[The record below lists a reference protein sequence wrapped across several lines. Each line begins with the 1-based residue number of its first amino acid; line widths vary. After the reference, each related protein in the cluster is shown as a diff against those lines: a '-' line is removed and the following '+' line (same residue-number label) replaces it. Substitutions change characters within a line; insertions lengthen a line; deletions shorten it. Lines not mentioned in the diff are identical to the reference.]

1 MLAGC
6 SEESVTMFHLAPKSF
21 LRLRRASVGAVLA
34 ASLSFAALPATAS
47 AQLTIDQLELQ
58 LDPRSVDRKVG
69 VFSITNE
76 GTESVQVALHAE
88 DWDRAESGENRFFPL
103 GSQPHSC
110 GEKLSV
116 FPLSM
121 RLDPGATG
129 QVRVSADGLAGAPD
143 ACWQI
148 VFAETARPPRP
159 AGAQRA
165 ILYVVRTGVK
175 VYVEPSGLQKDGAV
189 EDVALKP
196 HLLPNGTPAVP
207 AARDLVVAFRNT
219 GAISLRTT
227 GRVEFRR
234 ADNSVAATA
243 TITEFPTLPGARRN
257 VAVVLPQLPAGKYT
271 ALAMLDFGGSEI
283 AAGQIDLDVR

>member
-1 MLAGC
+1 
-6 SEESVTMFHLAPKSF
+6 MFDFVHQSF
-21 LRLRRASVGAVLA
+21 FRLWCPMAGAVLA
-34 ASLSFAALPATAS
+34 ASLSLAALPATAG

-58 LDPRSVDRKVG
+58 LDPHSVDRKVG
-69 VFSITNE
+69 LFSITNE
-76 GTESVQVALHAE
+76 GTEAVQVALHAE

-110 GEKLSV
+110 GEKLSI
-116 FPLSM
+116 FPLSL
-121 RLDPGATG
+121 RLEPGATG
-129 QVRVSADGLAGAPD
+129 QIRVSADGLAELPD

-175 VYVEPSGLQKDGAV
+175 VYVERSGLPKDGAV
-189 EDVALKP
+189 EDVALKA
-196 HLLPNGTPAVP
+196 HLLPNGVPAVP
-207 AARDLVVAFRNT
+207 AARDLVIAFRNS

-234 ADNSVAATA
+234 ADNSVAAVA

-257 VAVVLPQLPAGKYT
+257 VAVALPRLAAGTYT

-283 AAGQIDLDVR
+283 AAGQIDVDVR

>member
-1 MLAGC
+1 MC
-6 SEESVTMFHLAPKSF
+6 RSVSLTFARP
-21 LRLRRASVGAVLA
+21 RRAAVCLTFALLASLA
-34 ASLSFAALPATAS
+34 AWPASAG

-58 LDPRSVDRKVG
+58 LDPRSADRKVG

-76 GTESVQVALHAE
+76 GTDAVQVALHAE

-110 GEKLSV
+110 GDKLSV

-121 RLDPGATG
+121 RLEPGATG
-129 QVRVSADGLAGAPD
+129 QVRVSAAGLAESAD

-175 VYVEPSGLQKDGAV
+175 VYVERAGLPKDGAV
-189 EDVALKP
+189 EDVALAP
-196 HLLPNGTPAVP
+196 HPQPNGRPLPAP
-207 AARDLVVAFRNT
+207 TRDLVIAFRNT
-219 GAISLRTT
+219 GGVSLRTT

-243 TITEFPTLPGARRN
+243 TIAEFPTLPGARRN
-257 VAVVLPQLPAGKYT
+257 VSVAMPQLPPGKYT

-283 AAGQIDLDVR
+283 AAGQIDVDIP

>member
-1 MLAGC
+1 MSDLIPP
-6 SEESVTMFHLAPKSF
+6 SPVRPW
-21 LRLRRASVGAVLA
+21 RASVVAALAAVLFLA
-34 ASLSFAALPATAS
+34 AAPATAR

-58 LDPRSVDRKVG
+58 LDPGSVDRKVG

-76 GTESVQVALHAE
+76 GTEAVQVALHAE

-103 GSQPHSC
+103 GSQAHSC
-110 GEKLSV
+110 GEKLSI

-121 RLDPGATG
+121 RLEPGAVG
-129 QVRVSADGLAGAPD
+129 QVRVSAAGLAGSTD

-175 VYVEPSGLQKDGAV
+175 VYVESAGLQKDGAI
-189 EDVALKP
+189 EDVALAR
-196 HLLPNGTPAVP
+196 HLLPNGQAAVP

-219 GAISLRTT
+219 GGSSLRTT

-234 ADNSVAATA
+234 ADNSVAAVA
-243 TITEFPTLPGARRN
+243 TIAEFPTLPGARRN
-257 VAVVLPQLPAGKYT
+257 VAVALPTLAAGKYT

-283 AAGQIDLDVR
+283 AAGQIDVDIP

>member
-1 MLAGC
+1 MLHVPGKSC
-6 SEESVTMFHLAPKSF
+6 FRPRRVWRLAA
-21 LRLRRASVGAVLA
+21 LAAVLSLA
-34 ASLSFAALPATAS
+34 MVPASAG

-58 LDPRSVDRKVG
+58 LDPRSADRKIG
-69 VFSITNE
+69 VFAVTNE
-76 GTESVQVALHAE
+76 GTEAVQVALHAE

-110 GEKLSV
+110 GEKVSI

-121 RLDPGATG
+121 RLEPGATG
-129 QVRVSADGLAGAPD
+129 QVRVSADGLADAAE

-165 ILYVVRTGVK
+165 ILYVIRTGVK
-175 VYVEPSGLQKDGAV
+175 VYVERSGLQKDGAI
-189 EDVALKP
+189 EDVALAA
-196 HLLPNGTPAVP
+196 HFLPNGQQAVP
-207 AARDLVVAFRNT
+207 GSRDLVVAFRNT
-219 GAISLRTT
+219 GGTSLRTT

-234 ADNSVAATA
+234 ADNSVAALA
-243 TITEFPTLPGARRN
+243 TVAEFPTLPGARRN
-257 VAVVLPQLPAGKYT
+257 VAVPLPRLAAGRYT

-283 AAGQIDLDVR
+283 AAGQIDVDIP

>member
-1 MLAGC
+1 VQAGPP
-6 SEESVTMFHLAPKSF
+6 EESVTMCDFVPPSF
-21 LRLRRASVGAVLA
+21 FRLRRARLGAALAAVL
-34 ASLSFAALPATAS
+34 SLAALPATVR

-58 LDPRSVDRKVG
+58 LDPRSVDRKIG

-76 GTESVQVALHAE
+76 GTEAVQVALHAE

-110 GEKLSV
+110 GEKLSI

-121 RLDPGATG
+121 RLEPGASG
-129 QVRVSADGLAGAPD
+129 QVRVSAAGLAATSD

-175 VYVEPSGLQKDGAV
+175 VYVEGSGLPKDGAI
-189 EDVALKP
+189 EDVALVP
-196 HLLPNGTPAVP
+196 HSLPNGQPAVP
-207 AARDLVVAFRNT
+207 VTRDLVVAFRNT
-219 GAISLRTT
+219 GGISLRTT

-234 ADNSVAATA
+234 ADNSVAAVA
-243 TITEFPTLPGARRN
+243 AIAEFPTLPGARRS
-257 VAVVLPQLPAGKYT
+257 VAVVLPRLGAGRYT

-283 AAGQIDLDVR
+283 AAGQIDVDVR

>member
-1 MLAGC
+1 MLH
-6 SEESVTMFHLAPKSF
+6 FPHKSSF
-21 LRLRRASVGAVLA
+21 RRRRVWTSA
-34 ASLSFAALPATAS
+34 AIAALLSLAALPASAS

-69 VFSITNE
+69 VFAVTNE

-110 GEKLSV
+110 SEKLSI

-121 RLDPGATG
+121 RLEPGATG
-129 QVRVSADGLAGAPD
+129 QVRVSADGLADAAD

-165 ILYVVRTGVK
+165 ILYVIRTGVK
-175 VYVEPSGLQKDGAV
+175 VYVERSGLQKDGAI
-189 EDVALKP
+189 EDVALAA
-196 HLLPNGTPAVP
+196 HFLPNGQQAVP
-207 AARDLVVAFRNT
+207 GSRDLVVAFRNT
-219 GAISLRTT
+219 GGTSLRTT

-234 ADNSVAATA
+234 ADNSVAAVA
-243 TITEFPTLPGARRN
+243 AIAEFPTLPGARRN
-257 VAVVLPQLPAGKYT
+257 VAVALPRLAAGRYT

-283 AAGQIDLDVR
+283 AAGQIDVDIP

>member
-1 MLAGC
+1 MSDL
-6 SEESVTMFHLAPKSF
+6 TPPSF
-21 LRLRRASVGAVLA
+21 PRLWRAFVPGALA
-34 ASLSFAALPATAS
+34 ALLSLAALPAAVH

-58 LDPRSVDRKVG
+58 LDPRSIDRKVG

-76 GTESVQVALHAE
+76 GTEAVQVALHAE
-88 DWDRAESGENRFFPL
+88 DWDRAESGDNRFFPL

-110 GEKLSV
+110 GEKLSI
-116 FPLSM
+116 FPLSL
-121 RLDPGATG
+121 RLEPGATG
-129 QVRVSADGLAGAPD
+129 QVRVSADALAAIPD

-175 VYVEPSGLQKDGAV
+175 VYVERGGLPRDGAV
-189 EDVALKP
+189 EDVALAP
-196 HLLPNGTPAVP
+196 HLLPNGQPAVP
-207 AARDLVVAFRNT
+207 AARDLVIAFRNS
-219 GAISLRTT
+219 GGSSLRTT

-234 ADNSVAATA
+234 ADNSVAAVA
-243 TITEFPTLPGARRN
+243 TISEFPTLPGARRN
-257 VAVVLPQLPAGKYT
+257 VAVALPTLAPGKYT

-283 AAGQIDLDVR
+283 AAGQIDVDVP

>member
-1 MLAGC
+1 
-6 SEESVTMFHLAPKSF
+6 MFDFVHQSF
-21 LRLRRASVGAVLA
+21 FRLWCPMAGAVLA
-34 ASLSFAALPATAS
+34 ASLSLAALPATAG

-58 LDPRSVDRKVG
+58 LDPHSVDRKVG
-69 VFSITNE
+69 LFSITNE
-76 GTESVQVALHAE
+76 GTEAVQVALHAE

-110 GEKLSV
+110 GEKLSI
-116 FPLSM
+116 FPLSL
-121 RLDPGATG
+121 RLEPGATG
-129 QVRVSADGLAGAPD
+129 QIRVSADGLAELPD

-175 VYVEPSGLQKDGAV
+175 VYVERSGLPKDGAV
-189 EDVALKP
+189 EDVALKA
-196 HLLPNGTPAVP
+196 HLLPNGVPAVP
-207 AARDLVVAFRNT
+207 AARDLVIAFRNT

-227 GRVEFRR
+227 GSVEFRR
-234 ADNSVAATA
+234 ADNSVAAVA

-257 VAVVLPQLPAGKYT
+257 VAVALPRLAAGTYT

-283 AAGQIDLDVR
+283 AAGQIDVDVR

>member
-1 MLAGC
+1 
-6 SEESVTMFHLAPKSF
+6 MFDFVHQSF
-21 LRLRRASVGAVLA
+21 FRLWCPMAGAVLA
-34 ASLSFAALPATAS
+34 ASLSLAALPATAG

-58 LDPRSVDRKVG
+58 LDPHSVDRKVG
-69 VFSITNE
+69 LFSITNE
-76 GTESVQVALHAE
+76 GTEAVQVALHAE

-110 GEKLSV
+110 GEKLSI
-116 FPLSM
+116 FPLSL
-121 RLDPGATG
+121 RLEPGATG
-129 QVRVSADGLAGAPD
+129 QIRVSADGLAELPD

-175 VYVEPSGLQKDGAV
+175 VYVERSGLPKDGAV
-189 EDVALKP
+189 EDVALKA
-196 HLLPNGTPAVP
+196 HLLPNGVPAVP
-207 AARDLVVAFRNT
+207 AARDLVIAFRNT

-234 ADNSVAATA
+234 ADNSVAAVA

-257 VAVVLPQLPAGKYT
+257 VAVALPRLAAGTYT

-283 AAGQIDLDVR
+283 AAGQIDVDVR

>member
-1 MLAGC
+1 MPDFIPP
-6 SEESVTMFHLAPKSF
+6 SFFRPWRAPLMSA
-21 LRLRRASVGAVLA
+21 LVAVL
-34 ASLSFAALPATAS
+34 SLAALPATAQ

-58 LDPRSVDRKVG
+58 LDPGSVDRKVG

-76 GTESVQVALHAE
+76 GTEAVQVALHAE

-103 GSQPHSC
+103 GSQAHSC
-110 GEKLSV
+110 GEKLSI

-121 RLDPGATG
+121 RLEPGAVG
-129 QVRVSADGLAGAPD
+129 EVRISAAGLVGTSD

-175 VYVEPSGLQKDGAV
+175 VYVEGSGLPKDGAI
-189 EDVALKP
+189 EDVALAP
-196 HLLPNGTPAVP
+196 HLLPNGQAAVP

-219 GAISLRTT
+219 GGSSLRTT

-234 ADNSVAATA
+234 ADNSVAAVA
-243 TITEFPTLPGARRN
+243 AIAEFPTLPGARRN
-257 VAVVLPQLPAGKYT
+257 VAVALPKLASGKYT

-283 AAGQIDLDVR
+283 AAGQIDVDVP

>member
-1 MLAGC
+1 MC
-6 SEESVTMFHLAPKSF
+6 RSIF
-21 LRLRRASVGAVLA
+21 LRSARLRPGAIGLTIA
-34 ASLSFAALPATAS
+34 LLASLTAWPASAR

-76 GTESVQVALHAE
+76 GTEAVQVALHAE

-121 RLDPGATG
+121 RLEPGATG
-129 QVRVSADGLAGAPD
+129 QVRVSAAGLAESAD
-143 ACWQI
+143 TCWQI

-175 VYVEPSGLQKDGAV
+175 VYVERSGLPKDGAV
-189 EDVALKP
+189 EDVAVAP
-196 HLLPNGTPAVP
+196 HPQPNGRPVAP
-207 AARDLVVAFRNT
+207 GARDLVIAFRNT
-219 GAISLRTT
+219 GGVSLRTT

-234 ADNSVAATA
+234 SDNTVAAAA
-243 TITEFPTLPGARRN
+243 TIAEFPTLPGARRN
-257 VAVVLPQLPAGKYT
+257 VSVTLPQLPSGKYT

-283 AAGQIDLDVR
+283 AAGQIDVDIP

>member
-1 MLAGC
+1 MPVSPRTPSIRRRRVSTHALLAGLL
-6 SEESVTMFHLAPKSF
+6 SV
-21 LRLRRASVGAVLA
+21 
-34 ASLSFAALPATAS
+34 AALPSAAR

-58 LDPRSVDRKVG
+58 LDPRSADRKVG

-76 GTESVQVALHAE
+76 GTDAVQVALHAE

-103 GSQPHSC
+103 GTQPHSC

-121 RLDPGATG
+121 RLEPGATG
-129 QVRVSADGLAGAPD
+129 QVRVSADGLAEATD
-143 ACWQI
+143 ACWQV

-175 VYVEPSGLQKDGAV
+175 VYVERSGLQRDGAI
-189 EDVALKP
+189 EDVVLSP
-196 HLLPNGTPAVP
+196 RLLPNGQPAVP
-207 AARDLVVAFRNT
+207 AARDLVIAFRNAGGT
-219 GAISLRTT
+219 SLRTT

-234 ADNSVAATA
+234 ADNSVAAVA
-243 TITEFPTLPGARRN
+243 TIAEFPTLPGARRN
-257 VAVVLPQLPAGKYT
+257 VAVALPQLAPGRYT

-283 AAGQIDLDVR
+283 AAGQIDVDIP

>member
-1 MLAGC
+1 MC
-6 SEESVTMFHLAPKSF
+6 RSF
-21 LRLRRASVGAVLA
+21 SLTARLRPAAGALTFALLA
-34 ASLSFAALPATAS
+34 ALAAWPATAS

-58 LDPRSVDRKVG
+58 LDPRSADRKVG

-76 GTESVQVALHAE
+76 GSEAVQVALHAE

-116 FPLSM
+116 FPLTM

-129 QVRVSADGLAGAPD
+129 QVRVSAAGLADSSD

-175 VYVEPSGLQKDGAV
+175 VYVERSGLPKDGAV
-189 EDVALKP
+189 EDVAIAAHP
-196 HLLPNGTPAVP
+196 LPNGHPGAPTAT
-207 AARDLVVAFRNT
+207 ASRDVVIAFRNT
-219 GAISLRTT
+219 GGVSLRTT
-227 GRVEFRR
+227 GRVELRR
-234 ADNSVAATA
+234 GDNSVAGSA
-243 TITEFPTLPGARRN
+243 TIAEFPTLPGARRVVR
-257 VAVVLPQLPAGKYT
+257 VALPELPPGKYT

-283 AAGQIDLDVR
+283 AAGQIDVDVP